1 MGFERN
7 AGLRISPA
15 ETTKTKADLADAV
28 AESSRSTKVDAELAV
43 DIVLQSIIESL
54 NSGEE
59 VELRGFGQ
67 LPSAPETPPTGA
79 QPKDQCKGAGPCQA
93 SRLLQA
99 WSRVETADQ
108 FVKPVKRTIVY
119 EGTKMANTNT
129 HSANA
134 TRTRNHQDRL
144 EPADRHRP
152 GSLRDPERA
161 AKNRLHPPC

>member
-59 VELRGFGQ
+59 VELRGFGSFRLRQRRPRQVRNPKTSVKGQVPAKRVAYFKPGLGLKQ
-67 LPSAPETPPTGA
+67 LINS
-79 QPKDQCKGAGPCQA
+79 
-93 SRLLQA
+93 
-99 WSRVETADQ
+99 
-108 FVKPVKRTIVY
+108 
-119 EGTKMANTNT
+119 
-129 HSANA
+129 
-134 TRTRNHQDRL
+134 
-144 EPADRHRP
+144 
-152 GSLRDPERA
+152 
-161 AKNRLHPPC
+161 